1 MNRYLIK
8 GVCLLV
14 AGLMIASCHDKFIE
28 YTNTG
33 TQKIKDF
40 EEGFKNA
47 FTSNINPDQTW
58 GFKDGSQDTVATTR
72 AEIND
77 EPTGGIVIEEQTDL
91 KEKATTTFTEY
102 FKKRTLLQYG
112 RVFCEDLS
120 GNYTSNKNDFDY
132 NDVVFDAYLW
142 KEELWKKITV
152 VNTYEVRAYQIET
165 RTESEVQYNDTIY
178 NKDLS
183 SKRNILA
190 KEVEYMK
197 VGDDS
202 TKFYTDIC
210 YLACGSTKSIK
221 VGGNDATEVHQ
232 ALGGY
237 SIDIYINAFDKH
249 TEREGGSGYHEVTEP
264 VTNEHIDIT
273 KYVRDNGNFSNP
285 TINDIPIFVQLST
298 NIAANITAKQ
308 GEVPQKFM
316 LSSKARWASE
326 LCFLGNAYPEFAN
339 WAESDEAFLNTSV
352 QGDDYLYNN
361 YPGPDA
367 GLDFNVET
375 GDATTTCLEILTERT
390 DKVTETNEDLVI
402 YELYDDDGEYVE
414 TLPEEPKQSEQQ
426 GGNTSGD
433 GGTTPDDGGS
443 SDSGPTIT
451 KLWSGNYIFDGWT
464 NTPITFHLSN
474 GKYEEG
480 QILRIY
486 LTYNPYYN
494 KSYYDFEIN
503 HANWEGKIL
512 QYSVP
517 VSSTYIEYTL
527 TSSDADK
534 LAVNKAIL
542 ITAEC
547 CIITLIELENKT
559 PQ

>member
-1 MNRYLIK
+1 M
-8 GVCLLV
+8 

-326 LCFLGNAYPEFAN
+326 QCFLGNAYPEFAN

-375 GDATTTCLEILTERT
+375 GDATTTCLEILEERT
-390 DKVTETNEDLVI
+390 DKVTEANEDLVI
-402 YELYDDDGEYVE
+402 YELYDDDGEYVK
-414 TLPEEPKQSEQQ
+414 TLPGEPKQSEQQ
-426 GGNTSGD
+426 

-443 SDSGPTIT
+443 SESGPTIT

-486 LTYNPYYN
+486 LTYNPYYD
-494 KSYYDFEIN
+494 KSNYDLEIN

-512 QYSVP
+512 QYAVP
-517 VSSTYIEYTL
+517 ASSTYIEYTL
-527 TSSDADK
+527 TSSDAEK
-534 LAVNKAIL
+534 LAANKAIL

-547 CIITLIELENKT
+547 CIITKIELEDKT
-559 PQ
+559 TQ

>member
-1 MNRYLIK
+1 M
-8 GVCLLV
+8 

-326 LCFLGNAYPEFAN
+326 LCFFGNAYPEFAN

-426 GGNTSGD
+426 GGNTPG
-433 GGTTPDDGGS
+433 DGGS

-486 LTYNPYYN
+486 LTYNPYYD
-494 KSYYDFEIN
+494 KSNYDLEIN

-512 QYSVP
+512 QYAVP
-517 VSSTYIEYTL
+517 ASSTYIEYTL
-527 TSSDADK
+527 TSSDAEK
-534 LAVNKAIL
+534 LAANKAIL

-547 CIITLIELENKT
+547 CIITKIELEDKT
-559 PQ
+559 TQ

>member
-1 MNRYLIK
+1 M
-8 GVCLLV
+8 

-402 YELYDDDGEYVE
+402 YELYDDDGEYVK
-414 TLPEEPKQSEQQ
+414 TLPGEPKQSEQQ
-426 GGNTSGD
+426 

-443 SDSGPTIT
+443 SESGPIIT

-486 LTYNPYYN
+486 LTYNPYYD
-494 KSYYDFEIN
+494 KSNYDLEIN

-517 VSSTYIEYTL
+517 ASSTYIEYTL
-527 TSSDADK
+527 TSSDAEK
-534 LAVNKAIL
+534 LAANKAIL

-547 CIITLIELENKT
+547 CIITKIELEDKT
-559 PQ
+559 TQ

>member
-1 MNRYLIK
+1 M
-8 GVCLLV
+8 

-426 GGNTSGD
+426 GGNTPG
-433 GGTTPDDGGS
+433 DGGS

-486 LTYNPYYN
+486 LTYNPYYD
-494 KSYYDFEIN
+494 KSNYDLEIN

-517 VSSTYIEYTL
+517 ASSTYIEYTL
-527 TSSDADK
+527 TSSDAEK
-534 LAVNKAIL
+534 LAANKAIL

-547 CIITLIELENKT
+547 CIITKIELEDKT
-559 PQ
+559 TQ

>member
-1 MNRYLIK
+1 M
-8 GVCLLV
+8 

-375 GDATTTCLEILTERT
+375 GDATTTCLEILEERT

-402 YELYDDDGEYVE
+402 YELYDDDGEYVK
-414 TLPEEPKQSEQQ
+414 TLPGEPKQSEQQ
-426 GGNTSGD
+426 

-443 SDSGPTIT
+443 SESGPIIT

-486 LTYNPYYN
+486 LTYNPYYD
-494 KSYYDFEIN
+494 KSNYDLEIN

-512 QYSVP
+512 QYAVP
-517 VSSTYIEYTL
+517 ASSTYIEYTL
-527 TSSDADK
+527 TSSDAEK
-534 LAVNKAIL
+534 LAANKAIL

-547 CIITLIELENKT
+547 CIITKIELEDKT
-559 PQ
+559 TQ

>member
-165 RTESEVQYNDTIY
+165 RTESEIQYNDTLY

-339 WAESDEAFLNTSV
+339 WAESDEAFLNTSI

-367 GLDFNVET
+367 GLDFNVNT
-375 GDATTTCLEILTERT
+375 GDATTTCLEILEERT
-390 DKVTETNEDLVI
+390 DKVTEANEDLVI
-402 YELYDDDGEYVE
+402 YELYDDDGEYVK
-414 TLPEEPKQSEQQ
+414 TLPGEPKQSEQQ
-426 GGNTSGD
+426 

-443 SDSGPTIT
+443 SESGPIIT

-486 LTYNPYYN
+486 LTYNPYYD
-494 KSYYDFEIN
+494 KSNYDLEIN

-512 QYSVP
+512 QYAVP
-517 VSSTYIEYTL
+517 ASSTYIEYTL
-527 TSSDADK
+527 TSSDAEK
-534 LAVNKAIL
+534 LAANKAIL

-547 CIITLIELENKT
+547 CIITKIELENKT
-559 PQ
+559 TQ

>member
-8 GVCLLV
+8 GVCVLV

-152 VNTYEVRAYQIET
+152 VNTYEVRAYQIGT

-316 LSSKARWASE
+316 LSSKARWTSE

-367 GLDFNVET
+367 GFDFNVET
-375 GDATTTCLEILTERT
+375 GDATTTCLEILEERT
-390 DKVTETNEDLVI
+390 DKVTEANEDLVI
-402 YELYDDDGEYVE
+402 YELYDDDGEYVK
-414 TLPEEPKQSEQQ
+414 TLPGEPKQSEQQ
-426 GGNTSGD
+426 GG
-433 GGTTPDDGGS
+433 TTPGDGGS

-486 LTYNPYYN
+486 LTYNPYYD
-494 KSYYDFEIN
+494 KSNYDLEIN

-512 QYSVP
+512 QYAVP
-517 VSSTYIEYTL
+517 ASSTYIEYTL
-527 TSSDADK
+527 TSSDAEK
-534 LAVNKAIL
+534 LAANKAIL

-547 CIITLIELENKT
+547 CIITKIELEDKT
-559 PQ
+559 TQ

>member
-326 LCFLGNAYPEFAN
+326 LCFLGNAYSEFAN

-367 GLDFNVET
+367 GLDFNVNT
-375 GDATTTCLEILTERT
+375 GDATTTCLEILEERT
-390 DKVTETNEDLVI
+390 DKVTEANEDLVI
-402 YELYDDDGEYVE
+402 YELYDDDGEYVK
-414 TLPEEPKQSEQQ
+414 TLPGEPKQSEQQ
-426 GGNTSGD
+426 

-443 SDSGPTIT
+443 SESGPIIT

-486 LTYNPYYN
+486 LTYNPYYD
-494 KSYYDFEIN
+494 KSNYDLEIN

-512 QYSVP
+512 QYAVP
-517 VSSTYIEYTL
+517 ASSTYIEYTL
-527 TSSDADK
+527 TSSDAEK
-534 LAVNKAIL
+534 LAANKAIL

-547 CIITLIELENKT
+547 CIITKIELEDKT
-559 PQ
+559 TQ

>member
-33 TQKIKDF
+33 AQKIKDF

-58 GFKDGSQDTVATTR
+58 GFKDLSQDTVATTR

-298 NIAANITAKQ
+298 NIAANITARQ

-390 DKVTETNEDLVI
+390 DKVTEANEDLVI
-402 YELYDDDGEYVE
+402 YELYDDDGEYVK
-414 TLPEEPKQSEQQ
+414 TLPGEPKQSEQQ
-426 GGNTSGD
+426 GGNTPG
-433 GGTTPDDGGS
+433 DGGS

-486 LTYNPYYN
+486 LTYNPYYD
-494 KSYYDFEIN
+494 KSNYDLEIN

-517 VSSTYIEYTL
+517 ASSTYIEYTL
-527 TSSDADK
+527 TSSDAEK
-534 LAVNKAIL
+534 LAANKAIL

-547 CIITLIELENKT
+547 CIITKIELEDKT
-559 PQ
+559 TQ

>member
-1 MNRYLIK
+1 M
-8 GVCLLV
+8 

-165 RTESEVQYNDTIY
+165 RTESEIQYNDTLY

-375 GDATTTCLEILTERT
+375 GDATTTCLEILEERT
-390 DKVTETNEDLVI
+390 DKVTEANEDLVI
-402 YELYDDDGEYVE
+402 YELYDDDGEYVK
-414 TLPEEPKQSEQQ
+414 TLPGEPKQSEQQ
-426 GGNTSGD
+426 

-443 SDSGPTIT
+443 SESGPIIT

-486 LTYNPYYN
+486 LTYNPYYD
-494 KSYYDFEIN
+494 KSNYDLEIN

-512 QYSVP
+512 QYAVP
-517 VSSTYIEYTL
+517 ASSTYIEYTL
-527 TSSDADK
+527 TSSDAEK
-534 LAVNKAIL
+534 LAANKAIL

-547 CIITLIELENKT
+547 CIITKIELEDKT
-559 PQ
+559 TQ

>member
-1 MNRYLIK
+1 M
-8 GVCLLV
+8 

-47 FTSNINPDQTW
+47 FTSNINLDQTW
-58 GFKDGSQDTVATTR
+58 GFKDGSQDTTATTR
-72 AEIND
+72 SEIND

-426 GGNTSGD
+426 GGNTPGD

-486 LTYNPYYN
+486 LTYNPYYD
-494 KSYYDFEIN
+494 KSNYDLEIN

-517 VSSTYIEYTL
+517 ASSTYIEYTL
-527 TSSDADK
+527 TSSDAEK
-534 LAVNKAIL
+534 LAANKAIL

-547 CIITLIELENKT
+547 CIITKIELEDKT
-559 PQ
+559 TQ

>member
-375 GDATTTCLEILTERT
+375 GDATTTCLEILEERT
-390 DKVTETNEDLVI
+390 DKVTEANEDLVI
-402 YELYDDDGEYVE
+402 YELYDDDGEYVK
-414 TLPEEPKQSEQQ
+414 TLPGEPKQSEQQ
-426 GGNTSGD
+426 

-486 LTYNPYYN
+486 LTYNPYYD
-494 KSYYDFEIN
+494 KSNYDLEIN

-517 VSSTYIEYTL
+517 ASSTYIEYTL
-527 TSSDADK
+527 TSSDAEK
-534 LAVNKAIL
+534 LAANKAIL

-547 CIITLIELENKT
+547 CIITKIELENKT
-559 PQ
+559 TQ

>member
-1 MNRYLIK
+1 M
-8 GVCLLV
+8 

-249 TEREGGSGYHEVTEP
+249 TERDGGSGYHEVTEP

-298 NIAANITAKQ
+298 NIAANIAAKQ

-326 LCFLGNAYPEFAN
+326 LCFLGNAYSEFAN

-390 DKVTETNEDLVI
+390 DKVTEANEDLVI
-402 YELYDDDGEYVE
+402 YELYDDDGEYVK
-414 TLPEEPKQSEQQ
+414 TLPGEPKQSEQQ
-426 GGNTSGD
+426 

-443 SDSGPTIT
+443 SESGPIIT

-486 LTYNPYYN
+486 LTYNPYYD
-494 KSYYDFEIN
+494 KSNYDLEIN

-517 VSSTYIEYTL
+517 ASSTYIEYTL
-527 TSSDADK
+527 TSSDAEK
-534 LAVNKAIL
+534 LAANKAIL

-547 CIITLIELENKT
+547 CIITKIELENKT
-559 PQ
+559 TQ

>member
-426 GGNTSGD
+426 GGNTPG
-433 GGTTPDDGGS
+433 DGGS

-486 LTYNPYYN
+486 LTYNPYYD
-494 KSYYDFEIN
+494 KSNYDLEIN

-512 QYSVP
+512 QYAVP
-517 VSSTYIEYTL
+517 ASSTYIEYTL
-527 TSSDADK
+527 TSSDAEK
-534 LAVNKAIL
+534 LAANKAIL

-547 CIITLIELENKT
+547 CIITKIELEDKT
-559 PQ
+559 TQ